1 VDIFIILSNV
11 ISSRHVTAEKCSF
24 GVKQQLLVYSCN
36 TKQTDMLV
44 ITTFQ
49 LGIELGLDIVT
60 LQSIEIKHRVNRSNK
75 SSVAKMEIRE
85 MFTQTN
91 KLSIKN
97 ISKITEASREIK

>member
-1 VDIFIILSNV
+1 MVFFLLDYSDEMLSWTPSDDALEDLCHT
-11 ISSRHVTAEKCSF
+11 IGSA
-24 GVKQQLLVYSCN
+24 
-36 TKQTDMLV
+36 
-44 ITTFQ
+44 TFQ